1 MNSQN
6 KTSHDILLN
15 HHSKS
20 TRGKSKVEVLTEV
33 KEKLSK
39 LKDDVFLRKCKKVVL
54 RKWCSEVFLRKC
66 VLKDM
71 VRTLEDTMKILPM
84 FFKKQML

>member
-39 LKDDVFLRKCKKVVL
+39 LKDDVFLRKCKKVCYENGVQRCSYENVRRCVTKMAFRGVL
-54 RKWCSEVFLRKC
+54 TKMCSERYG
-66 VLKDM
+66 
-71 VRTLEDTMKILPM
+71 
-84 FFKKQML
+84 

>member
-20 TRGKSKVEVLTEV
+20 TQGKSKVEVLTEV

-39 LKDDVFLRKCKKVVL
+39 LKDDVQQNLVL
-54 RKWCSEVFLRKC
+54 NLQDQNSE
-66 VLKDM
+66 
-71 VRTLEDTMKILPM
+71 
-84 FFKKQML
+84 QS